1 MIRKPAWVMLL
12 MLALAACRAKSDPSL
27 IVASGHVEATDVRV
41 STKVGGTVQWIG
53 IREGDAVAAGQ
64 EVARIDPV
72 DINLALVT
80 ARADRDS
87 AAAEL
92 RLRLAGAREED
103 IAEAEAQVRRAE
115 ADLEAARKDL
125 ERMQGLMEAGSGT
138 VKGRDDARTWRDL
151 ATAGLDAARD
161 RLRKL
166 RAGNRP
172 EEIDAARARLGA
184 ADARIAQLQQQAV
197 DTNLICPVAGIATE
211 RLVEPGE
218 LVSPGAVV
226 VVVTNLADAW
236 LTAYIGEPDVGR
248 VRLGQD
254 ADVSTDDGQTRKG
267 RITFVSPK
275 AEFTPKNVQTRDERI
290 KLVYRLRISLDNAD
304 GLFKPGM
311 PAEAHILPSGARP

>member
-1 MIRKPAWVMLL
+1 MIRKPAWATLL
-12 MLALAACRAKSDPSL
+12 LLAVIGCSPKGDPSL
-27 IVASGHVEATDVRV
+27 IVASGHVEATDVRI
-41 STKVGGTVQWIG
+41 STKVGGTVQSIG

-72 DINLALVT
+72 DVNLALAT

-92 RLRLAGAREED
+92 QLRLAGAREED

-197 DTNLICPVAGIATE
+197 DAILKCPVSGIATE
-211 RLVEPGE
+211 RLVEAGE
-218 LVSPGAVV
+218 LVSPGAVL

-248 VRLGQD
+248 IRLGQEV
-254 ADVSTDDGQTRKG
+254 DVTTDDGQTRKG

-311 PAEAHILPSGARP
+311 PADAHIRPADGRP